1 MPRHGL
7 QGDQAE
13 EGGQEERQA
22 RGDIHGKLQL
32 LLLQMV
38 YKPKY
43 LNLGEHG
50 HWFIAFDA
58 TIANLLSNS
67 IQQIKLIYS
76 GLCFCLVRGTS
87 VSGGCEL

>member
-1 MPRHGL
+1 MAFRVIKQRREARRNAKL
-7 QGDQAE
+7 E
-13 EGGQEERQA
+13 E
-22 RGDIHGKLQL
+22 IFTVSSSLQL

-58 TIANLLSNS
+58 TIANLLSIS
-67 IQQIKLIYS
+67 TDSADIFWPQFLLGQGHISSWWL
-76 GLCFCLVRGTS
+76 
-87 VSGGCEL
+87 